1 MTISNARI
9 RPVQSEAGSRYEKQD
24 AASGQEQCALFVSMG
39 SVRMLSEDDAAI
51 LVARLRATV
60 EESGVPGIA
69 LRFEIRDLKAG
80 NLIAQGDEIVEP
92 A

>member
-1 MTISNARI
+1 VRIGNAQI
-9 RPVQSEAGSRYEKQD
+9 RPVQPEANARYAEQD
-24 AASGQEQCALFVSMG
+24 AQSGQEQCALFVSMG

-51 LVARLRATV
+51 LVARIRATI